1 MFALCLQN
9 LLCSIVSMEQE
20 SSCTIV
26 LLKIQRETHIEEIE
40 TSAVDVYKD
49 VLRPCKQNRVP
60 LISPHSVICYGV
72 RLTNLAVAQEL
83 SCPTSVGMDVHV
95 LSQSKLA
102 CWNSSAIGTVQALCI
117 CLFDHITT

>member
-1 MFALCLQN
+1 MFLIFSLR
-9 LLCSIVSMEQE
+9 LEDLKIVSCLVALR
-20 SSCTIV
+20 SLATA
-26 LLKIQRETHIEEIE
+26 TYIEEIE

-60 LISPHSVICYGV
+60 LISPHSVVCYGV
-72 RLTNLAVAQEL
+72 RLANLALAQEL

-102 CWNSSAIGTVQALCI
+102 CWNSSAIGTVQADVKVVYLSI
-117 CLFDHITT
+117 